1 MATKL
6 AIIGDLVKLFQDMKS
21 ISKLPFQ
28 RKILKDILNQNKQ
41 TNKSIK
47 IKTQKKRAWIQRTD
61 YKN

>member
-41 TNKSIK
+41 TNKQI
-47 IKTQKKRAWIQRTD
+47 
-61 YKN
+61 YKNKNLEKESMDTENRL

>member
-6 AIIGDLVKLFQDMKS
+6 AIIGDQVKLFQNMKS

-28 RKILKDILNQNKQ
+28 RKILKDILNQK
-41 TNKSIK
+41 KKKPIK